1 MSTLQTTILK
11 HPDSASNNIQFDSS
25 GRVGV
30 GTSPA
35 HAVHIAGATTPEL
48 IVEDTTNNVKAVV
61 GADNT
66 VGRIGTDT
74 NHELTLR
81 TNDIERVR
89 VDTLGRVGIGTEDP
103 QNTLHLFHPTTN
115 VNLLVES
122 GDANAYISFKDN
134 ATTSSSA
141 VFIGAEGNDFK
152 FHTNGLERARINSDG
167 RLLVGT
173 SSATDNTRLNQKLGI
188 VSNSGSSGGI
198 RLTQNPGTIASAAP
212 IIDLRKTRGSTD
224 GGHTIVANNDNL
236 GYITFGGA
244 DGTDNESLAALITAQ
259 VDGTP
264 GTNDMPGRLVF
275 STTADGASSPT
286 ERVRIDSSGHIKYFG
301 NSSSAWLL
309 SPASN
314 AASYSQL
321 DAHFPASNRTVFFN
335 ENTSNDSY
343 VVWNRNSG
351 SSGKGFGLQGQNF
364 KVVQGSSEQLR
375 IDNSGNV
382 GIKST
387 NPLAQLHILNSS
399 GTNGFYLSRTNGTTL
414 GDTVSLRITTDAS
427 KSRIQGYGDALTFWT
442 AAAAG
447 TASERMRIESG
458 GASIFSGTVAPET
471 DNTHNVGGAS
481 LRWAAIY
488 AANGTIQTSDQRE
501 KTNIL
506 DSSLGVDFIKSLRPV
521 SYKWINGGQVE
532 SSVNEEGELEYTSHA
547 GQRTHWGFIAQEV
560 KQSVDDAGVDFGGWV
575 LTDKDD
581 SDSQQALR
589 YDQFIAPLTKAL
601 QEAIAKIETL
611 EAKVAALE
619 AK

>member
-188 VSNSGSSGGI
+188 VSNSSSSGGI
-198 RLTQNPGTIASAAP
+198 RLTQNPGTTASAAP
-212 IIDLRKTRGSTD
+212 IIDFRKTRGSTD
-224 GGHTIVANNDNL
+224 GSHTKVANNDNL

-244 DGTDNESLAALITAQ
+244 DGTDNESLAALITAE

-264 GTNDMPGRLVF
+264 DPDDMPGRLIF

-286 ERVRIDSSGHIKYFG
+286 ER
-301 NSSSAWLL
+301 
-309 SPASN
+309 
-314 AASYSQL
+314 
-321 DAHFPASNRTVFFN
+321 
-335 ENTSNDSY
+335 
-343 VVWNRNSG
+343 
-351 SSGKGFGLQGQNF
+351 
-364 KVVQGSSEQLR
+364 LR
-375 IDNSGNV
+375 ISSDGKLQQHMDGHTLVTSLWHGNV
-382 GIKST
+382 T
-387 NPLAQLHILNSS
+387 DNTSS
-399 GTNGFYLSRTNGTTL
+399 GTATFDAVFTFPDNNNYMTAEIFGFHPLYDGEQEYYRFVASHKTSSNLYRTNMLENLTSTGSIAQTNT
-414 GDTVSLRITTDAS
+414 SITFTGRRPRS
-427 KSRIQGYGDALTFWT
+427 NI
-442 AAAAG
+442 G
-447 TASERMRIESG
+447 TAIN
-458 GASIFSGTVAPET
+458 SIIKIICRSQLAPT
-471 DNTHNVGGAS
+471 SV
-481 LRWAAIY
+481 
-488 AANGTIQTSDQRE
+488 TI
-501 KTNIL
+501 
-506 DSSLGVDFIKSLRPV
+506 
-521 SYKWINGGQVE
+521 
-532 SSVNEEGELEYTSHA
+532 
-547 GQRTHWGFIAQEV
+547 
-560 KQSVDDAGVDFGGWV
+560 
-575 LTDKDD
+575 
-581 SDSQQALR
+581 SDS
-589 YDQFIAPLTKAL
+589 
-601 QEAIAKIETL
+601 
-611 EAKVAALE
+611 
-619 AK
+619 